1 MQALNHFSR
10 IRLSWF
16 LLLLCIIF
24 FEASALTFQHIMKLP
39 PCVMCIYERVAMM
52 GIGGAAIIG
61 LLNPNNL
68 IIRWCGFI
76 AWGISAGWGLK
87 LALEIGRAHV

>member
-1 MQALNHFSR
+1 
-10 IRLSWF
+10 
-16 LLLLCIIF
+16 
-24 FEASALTFQHIMKLP
+24 
-39 PCVMCIYERVAMM
+39 MCIYERVAMM

-76 AWGISAGWGLK
+76 AWGSVQDGDSNLLLNMLISN
-87 LALEIGRAHV
+87 